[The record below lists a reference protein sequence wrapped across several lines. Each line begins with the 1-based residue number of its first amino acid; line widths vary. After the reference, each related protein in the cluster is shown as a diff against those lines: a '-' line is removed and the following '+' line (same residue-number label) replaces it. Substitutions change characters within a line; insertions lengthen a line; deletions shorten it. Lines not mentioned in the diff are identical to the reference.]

1 MRSQV
6 ATQAAFL
13 EGEQQ
18 MFQKFTITA
27 GLTALALTS
36 AVQAMAGGFFINLTP
51 PPYGDQRFRDAAF
64 VVNISG
70 CVHPKDVVATA
81 TAEGL
86 VNGER
91 KTVQLKLT
99 KVEPGIWMVKKEW
112 ASEGSWILFITGGL
126 TETPRMLTRSISLGP
141 GGRVPVEQRK
151 VDGKVVSTIASREH
165 RPSKLLQLDVDGML
179 KELAGLLTKHAEV
192 SHQR

>member
-1 MRSQV
+1 M
-6 ATQAAFL
+6 L
-13 EGEQQ
+13 
-18 MFQKFTITA
+18 QKFTITV
-27 GLTALALTS
+27 GLIAIALSST
-36 AVQAMAGGFFINLTP
+36 VQAMAGGFFINLTP
-51 PPYGDQRFRDAAF
+51 PPYGDQRFKDAAF

-70 CVHPKDVVATA
+70 CVHPKDTVATA

-91 KTVQLKLT
+91 KTIQLKLT

-126 TETPRMLTRSISLGP
+126 TETPRVLTRSISLGP
-141 GGRVPVEQRK
+141 GGRIPVEQRK
-151 VDGKVVSTIASREH
+151 VEGKMVSVIASREH
-165 RPSKLLQLDVDGML
+165 RPSKLSQTDVESML
-179 KELAGLLTKHAEV
+179 KELAGLRTKHAEA